1 MKFIPY
7 SCQDINDDDIEAVV
21 SVLKS
26 DFLTQGPAIDDF
38 EEHLAS
44 YCNAYNAI
52 AVSNATAG
60 LYLVYRALGLQPGER
75 LWTVP
80 NSFVATANAAALIGA
95 NLDFVDID
103 PRTMNID
110 CKKLAAKFSAAMTDG
125 TLPKILT
132 VVHFAGAPCAMKEI
146 SDLCKKYG
154 VELVEDAA
162 HALGAHADAQMV
174 GSCSYSRAAIFSF
187 HAVKMIT
194 CGEGGAVVT
203 NDNELSEKIRL
214 LATHGVTRDKDRFVN
229 TKYADYGWYYE
240 QQDLSLNFRL
250 TDIQAALAASQLKRL
265 NQFVQTRNHW
275 ANKYIKAL
283 AEMPVGFQQVLP
295 EATSSYHLFVCLLSS
310 FEERNFV
317 FEYMRERGIGVNL
330 HYMPITMQ
338 PYYQS
343 EFSDTSAFPGAFKHV
358 ESALSLPLNTKL
370 DDGDFDRVINVFFEG
385 FRAYAG

>member
-1 MKFIPY
+1 M
-7 SCQDINDDDIEAVV
+7 
-21 SVLKS
+21 
-26 DFLTQGPAIDDF
+26 
-38 EEHLAS
+38 AS
-44 YCNAYNAI
+44 YCNANNAI

-60 LYLVYRALGLQPGER
+60 LYLVYRALGLQPGDR

-80 NSFVATANAAALIGA
+80 NSFVATANAAAFIGA

-214 LATHGVTRDKDRFVN
+214 LATHGVTRDKNRFVN
-229 TKYADYGWYYE
+229 TK
-240 QQDLSLNFRL
+240 
-250 TDIQAALAASQLKRL
+250 
-265 NQFVQTRNHW
+265 
-275 ANKYIKAL
+275 
-283 AEMPVGFQQVLP
+283 
-295 EATSSYHLFVCLLSS
+295 
-310 FEERNFV
+310 
-317 FEYMRERGIGVNL
+317 
-330 HYMPITMQ
+330 
-338 PYYQS
+338 
-343 EFSDTSAFPGAFKHV
+343 
-358 ESALSLPLNTKL
+358 
-370 DDGDFDRVINVFFEG
+370 
-385 FRAYAG
+385 